1 LPGQRDRR
9 HDPAPLMPRPSIVLS
24 SLIAA
29 SLALSGCEELR
40 RLDSEDGDSLV
51 KRSRSELTVGE
62 RVPNDSEARV
72 VGAASEPVVRGSS
85 AFKSLVACADCPF
98 VFKDEE
104 RNESDRLMT
113 PKLRRNLV
121 QLSKLVNQT
130 WPKLSLRVT
139 EAWDDRREHG
149 AGSLHYE
156 GRAADITTSDQDP
169 QKLGTLAALAV
180 KAGFDWVYY
189 EDASHVHVSVK
200 R

>member
-1 LPGQRDRR
+1 
-9 HDPAPLMPRPSIVLS
+9 MPRLSIVLS
-24 SLIAA
+24 SLLAAA
-29 SLALSGCEELR
+29 SLGLSGCDELR
-40 RLDSEDGDSLV
+40 ALDAEDGDSLV

-72 VGAASEPVVRGSS
+72 VGAASEPVLRGSD
-85 AFKSLVACADCPF
+85 AFKSLVACAECPF

-149 AGSLHYE
+149 SGSLHYE